1 MAINNSIKNT
11 ITCIEIKKKPCYI
24 RQTTKNTY
32 LNLYVKIV
40 ASQKIG
46 IKIMKFKVSFKERL
60 YFGIM
65 STISLLLYCIL
76 ATVLF
81 KNPSILTTYL
91 VAFIYIGMFI
101 LFMKLMS
108 IILVGYIK
116 GNAIKVSKDQ
126 FPETFDILYSQSK
139 KLGLDEVPDMYI
151 LQGNGALNAFATR
164 LSNTNFVVLF
174 SDIFEIAHEEGED
187 AVSFIIGHE
196 LGHIKR
202 KHIHWTRSVM
212 TLPARFIPFLNSAYS
227 RAREYTCDNIGYNLS
242 PKGAI
247 SGLLILAAGKK
258 LYKKINVSNF
268 IDKSQE
274 KPSISRW
281 LAEVCSTHP
290 HLFKR
295 VAVINKLNSDN
306 PEIEDINF
314 IDNKHSVKSPEI
326 QQ

>member
-1 MAINNSIKNT
+1 MIKF
-11 ITCIEIKKKPCYI
+11 
-24 RQTTKNTY
+24 R
-32 LNLYVKIV
+32 
-40 ASQKIG
+40 
-46 IKIMKFKVSFKERL
+46 VSFKEKL

-65 STISLLLYCIL
+65 STISILLYCIL
-76 ATVLF
+76 VAVLF
-81 KNPSILTTYL
+81 KNHNLLVPYL
-91 VAFIYIGMFI
+91 VAFIYIGMFLI
-101 LFMKLMS
+101 FMKLMS
-108 IILVGYIK
+108 VILVGYIK

-126 FPETFDILYSQSK
+126 FPEVFDILCSHSR
-139 KLGLDEVPDMYI
+139 KLDLDEVPDMYI
-151 LQGNGALNAFATR
+151 LQGNGALNAFAMR
-164 LSNTNFVVLF
+164 LSNTDFVVLF
-174 SDIFEIAHEEGED
+174 SDVFELAYEEGKD

-202 KHIHWTRSVM
+202 KHIHWTKSAM
-212 TLPARFIPFLNSAYS
+212 TLPARIIPFLTLAYS

-247 SGLLILAAGKK
+247 NGLLILSAGKK
-258 LYKKINVSNF
+258 LYKKVNISNF

-281 LAEVCSTHP
+281 FAEVCSTHP

-295 VAVINKLNSDN
+295 VAVINKLNNDN

-314 IDNKHSVKSPEI
+314 INTKSNVKSPEI